1 MKRPLIPIVISYA
14 LGLLAA
20 HYEIVFLTT
29 ILAACAVFLP
39 LFVVAFFFKRRTAP
53 TVLALGLFSLL
64 GFTLLYPATPSAL
77 RQSSDIVKFAGSP
90 RVNLEGV
97 IDSTP
102 VVTAARTRL
111 YVTVTQVHEPER
123 SCAVSGRLQLTIKT
137 PAARFHYGDRIRF
150 FCSPRLPRNFENPG
164 RFDYVRYLAYRGIA
178 ATAFLEDERGII
190 TIRTGQ
196 GRSFLLAVERARDR
210 IRDELNATLAQPA
223 RDVVK
228 ALIIGEQDTL
238 SDDIREQFSR
248 LGLSHLLS
256 ISGLHVSMFA
266 LLSYFVVMSLFR
278 AYPRTLLYINAFK
291 WAVFFSIFPVLLY
304 CCIAGFNIPTLR
316 SAIMVIC
323 YLVALLLGRRE
334 DLLHTLFLA
343 AFITLVCIPASLF
356 DISFQLSFMAVLS
369 IVVLVPRWQA
379 LFPGKEP
386 DPFEPRNLFLER
398 CRRMFRDS
406 LLSSAAAILGTAPLV
421 AMTFHYFSFSGF
433 FTNIIMIPVVT
444 FLIVPLSLLAAG
456 VLFISPALSA
466 PLFSAAGFLTDICL
480 NCTAVWSQ
488 IPGGD
493 FKLSTPRLWEI
504 AVFYLLVASFSYCAR
519 KQLLRYFVIAAA
531 VFACIEAGLYIHA
544 QQGRGVLSVTI
555 LDVGAG
561 NSALVEFPGG
571 HTMLIDGGGFMDE
584 SIDIG
589 ETVIAPVLY
598 HRGIRLVHFLVLTHP
613 HKDHAG
619 GLPYIVENF
628 TVQELWLNG
637 EPGFF
642 ASYRRLMT
650 AAEKNGL
657 KKLTYARGAPPR
669 MIDDVRIDFLN
680 PDARAITFGN
690 DNQSA
695 TNNNS
700 LVMKLT
706 LGRVSILFPADIL
719 QETEQRLIAEKA
731 LLSATIIQ
739 APHHGGVHT
748 SSPAFIKNV
757 SPEVVIFSCRS
768 YGSLTLPHPDV
779 SADYQRAGVKMYQ
792 TDKHGAIEVETD
804 GIGYRL
810 STFKEVK

>member
-1 MKRPLIPIVISYA
+1 MNRPIIPIVISYA

-20 HYEIVFLTT
+20 HYEIVSLTVT
-29 ILAACAVFLP
+29 LFASAFCFP
-39 LFVVAFFFKRRTAP
+39 LFIAAFYLKKSTAS
-53 TVLALGLFSLL
+53 TVLAWCLFSLL
-64 GFTLLYPATPSAL
+64 GFILLYPSTPAAL
-77 RQSSDIVKFAGSP
+77 RQSSDIVKFAGSS
-90 RVNLEGV
+90 RVNIEGIV
-97 IDSTP
+97 DSTP
-102 VVTAARTRL
+102 EVTDARTRL
-111 YVTVTQVHEPER
+111 YVTVSHIHEPER
-123 SCAVSGRLQLTIKT
+123 SCAARGRLQLTIKT

-150 FCSPRLPRNFENPG
+150 FCAPRLPRNFENPG
-164 RFDYVRYLAYRGIA
+164 MFDYVRYLSYRGIA
-178 ATAFLEDERGII
+178 ATAFLEDDRGII
-190 TIRTGQ
+190 TLRTGQ
-196 GRSFLLAVERARDR
+196 GSRFLLAVERARDR
-210 IRDELNATLAQPA
+210 IREELNATLAPPS
-223 RDVVK
+223 RDVLK
-228 ALIIGEQDTL
+228 ALIIGEQDTIP
-238 SDDIREQFSR
+238 DTIREQFSR

-266 LLSYFVVMSLFR
+266 LLSYFVIMSLFR
-278 AYPRTLLYINAFK
+278 AYPRTLLYLNAFK

-343 AFITLVCIPASLF
+343 ALITLVCIPASLF
-356 DISFQLSFMAVLS
+356 DISFQLSYMAVLS

-379 LFPGKEP
+379 LFPEKEP
-386 DPFEPRNLFLER
+386 DPFEQRNLFLER

-421 AMTFHYFSFSGF
+421 AMTFHYFSVSGF

-456 VLFISPALSA
+456 VLFISPTLSA
-466 PLFSAAGFLTDICL
+466 PLFSTAGFLTDICL
-480 NCTAVWSQ
+480 NCTAIWSQ
-488 IPGGD
+488 IPCAD
-493 FKLSTPRLWEI
+493 FRLSTPRLWEI
-504 AVFYLLVASFSYCAR
+504 TIFYLLLAGFSYCAA
-519 KQLLRYFVIAAA
+519 KKKLRYFVVAAA
-531 VFACIEAGLYIHA
+531 VFACIETGLFIHA

-589 ETVIAPVLY
+589 EAVIAPVLY
-598 HRGIRLVHFLVLTHP
+598 CRGIRCVDYLVLTHP
-613 HKDHAG
+613 HKDHTG
-619 GLPYIVENF
+619 GLPYIAENF
-628 TVQELWLNG
+628 RVQELWLNG

-642 ASYRRLMT
+642 ASYQRLMT
-650 AAEKNGL
+650 AAEKNGIA
-657 KKLTYARGAPPR
+657 KKICSQQSRQRT
-669 MIDDVRIDFLN
+669 IDGVRIDFLS
-680 PDARAITFGN
+680 PEGVRVTPAGGS
-690 DNQSA
+690 QSD

-706 LGRVSILFPADIL
+706 FNQVSFLFPADIL
-719 QETEQRLIAEKA
+719 RETEQRLIAEKA
-731 LLSATIIQ
+731 PLAATIIL
-739 APHHGGVHT
+739 APHHGGIHT
-748 SSPAFIKNV
+748 SSAAFIRSV
-757 SPEVVIFSCRS
+757 SPEVVVFSCRS
-768 YGSLTLPHPDV
+768 YGSPPLPRPEV
-779 SADYQRAGVKMYQ
+779 LAGYRNAGVKIYQ

-810 STFKEVK
+810 SAFKGKP